1 MFHLSASKSLEDSPL
16 RLEDRLADIP
26 FSAISASLYSF
37 DNEHRTV
44 ILEDMADFFTYLIL
58 YRYQVLFPKYRL

>member
-44 ILEDMADFFTYLIL
+44 ILEDMADFLRT
-58 YRYQVLFPKYRL
+58 